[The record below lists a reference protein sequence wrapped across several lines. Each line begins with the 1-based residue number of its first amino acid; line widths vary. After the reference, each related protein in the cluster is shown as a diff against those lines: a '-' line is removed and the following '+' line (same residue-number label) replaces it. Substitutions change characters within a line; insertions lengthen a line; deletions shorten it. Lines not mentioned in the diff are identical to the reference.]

1 MEVITLSEL
10 ISFPRKNMECKHIK
24 FHGTSNVTDDSST
37 ITKEDKTGVSRERVL
52 NARVIRQTF
61 SLQHLKDNQWRQREV
76 SKHPQDLIHK
86 KKEGEREREKERE
99 GSRREWRCLHNKWYY
114 CGL

>member
-1 MEVITLSEL
+1 MEVITSSEL
-10 ISFPRKNMECKHIK
+10 ISFPRKNMEGKHIK

-76 SKHPQDLIHK
+76 SMHPQDLIHK

-99 GSRREWRCLHNKWYY
+99 GSRREWRCLHNKCYY